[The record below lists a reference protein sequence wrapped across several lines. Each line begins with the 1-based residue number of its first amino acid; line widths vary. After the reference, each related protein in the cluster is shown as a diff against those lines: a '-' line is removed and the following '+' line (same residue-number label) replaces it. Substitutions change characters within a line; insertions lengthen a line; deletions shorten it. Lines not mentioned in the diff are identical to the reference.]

1 MGDLLFP
8 DAAPTPE
15 TSPEQKVA
23 KEPELSFEEALNR
36 LEALVSKM
44 ETGQLPLEKLISSYE
59 EGGKLAKVCRARLDQ
74 LERKIQILTGS
85 AENPPQWENFQE

>member
-1 MGDLLFP
+1 MGDSLFP
-8 DAAPTPE
+8 DAVPETE

-23 KEPELSFEEALNR
+23 KEPELSFEEALSQ
-36 LEALVSKM
+36 LEALVRKM
-44 ETGQLPLEKLISSYE
+44 ENGQLPLEKLISSYE
-59 EGGKLAKVCRARLDQ
+59 KGGKLAKVCRARLDQ